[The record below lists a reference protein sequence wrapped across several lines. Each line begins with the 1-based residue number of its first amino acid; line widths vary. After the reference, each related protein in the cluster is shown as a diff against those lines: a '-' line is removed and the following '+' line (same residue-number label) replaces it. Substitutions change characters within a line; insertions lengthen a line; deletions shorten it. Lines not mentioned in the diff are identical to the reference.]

1 MEKLEL
7 DNLKKIINQLDR
19 DQAEYAKSII
29 DSIENELYTKDIL
42 ILNLK
47 AKISKVNP
55 YEYRD
60 LLERTI
66 HILKALGFYESDIM
80 KYSRINID
88 FIVKHRRDV
97 SKEMTYRIF
106 NLLNDLV
113 TKYILDNESMPK
125 NIDDLYKLYDNI
137 KAVTITKS
145 KI

>member
-66 HILKALGFYESDIM
+66 HILKAFGFFESDIM
-80 KYSRINID
+80 KYSKINID